1 MGELRPVT
9 AAISHTRSIFYIIMR
24 ADTCDSVSVAAMHR
38 QQWCI
43 SYSRK
48 CLLVLHTDKSRCIGA
63 CFMNETHLW
72 RRTVRLFSSV

>member
-9 AAISHTRSIFYIIMR
+9 ATIFHGRSIFYIIMR
-24 ADTCDSVSVAAMHR
+24 AGTCDSVSVAAVHR

-43 SYSRK
+43 SNSLQH
-48 CLLVLHTDKSRCIGA
+48 LLVIHTDKSRCIGA